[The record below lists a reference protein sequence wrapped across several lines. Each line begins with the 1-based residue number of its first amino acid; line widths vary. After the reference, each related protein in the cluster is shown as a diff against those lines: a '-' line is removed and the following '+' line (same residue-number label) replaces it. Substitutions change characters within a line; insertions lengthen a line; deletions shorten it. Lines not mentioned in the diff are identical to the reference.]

1 MTKNN
6 YIMGQEYLIRLE
18 NELLIE
24 KIMKL
29 EKEIGLKEK
38 EIRDLKREIKEKKV
52 NSQYDKEL

>member
-1 MTKNN
+1 
-6 YIMGQEYLIRLE
+6 MGQEYLIRLE

-38 EIRDLKREIKEKKV
+38 EIRDLKREIKEKEL
-52 NSQYDKEL
+52 NS

>member
-38 EIRDLKREIKEKKV
+38 EIRDLKREIKEKEL
-52 NSQYDKEL
+52 NS

>member
-24 KIMKL
+24 KILKL

-38 EIRDLKREIKEKKV
+38 EIRDLKREIQQKEV
-52 NSQYDKEL
+52 NS

>member
-6 YIMGQEYLIRLE
+6 YIIGQEYLIRLE

-29 EKEIGLKEK
+29 EKEIALKEK
-38 EIRDLKREIKEKKV
+38 ELRDLKRDIKIKEL
-52 NSQYDKEL
+52 NS

>member
-38 EIRDLKREIKEKKV
+38 EIRDLKREIQKKEV
-52 NSQYDKEL
+52 NS

>member
-1 MTKNN
+1 MIKNN
-6 YIMGQEYLIRLE
+6 FLFDQIYFIRLE

-38 EIRDLKREIKEKKV
+38 EIRDLKREIQQNVV
-52 NSQYDKEL
+52 NS

>member
-1 MTKNN
+1 
-6 YIMGQEYLIRLE
+6 MGQEYLIRLE

-38 EIRDLKREIKEKKV
+38 EIRDLKREIKEKEV
-52 NSQYDKEL
+52 NS

>member
-38 EIRDLKREIKEKKV
+38 EIRDLKREIKEKEV
-52 NSQYDKEL
+52 NS